1 MSDYDESKI
10 HETILAL
17 LTVFSF
23 DKGRSWK
30 GYDFGVMDALHEK
43 GLITNPAKGTKSVYL
58 TEEGL
63 AAGTKAAKRLFG
75 TSK

>member
-1 MSDYDESKI
+1 
-10 HETILAL
+10 
-17 LTVFSF
+17 
-23 DKGRSWK
+23 
-30 GYDFGVMDALHEK
+30 MDALHEK